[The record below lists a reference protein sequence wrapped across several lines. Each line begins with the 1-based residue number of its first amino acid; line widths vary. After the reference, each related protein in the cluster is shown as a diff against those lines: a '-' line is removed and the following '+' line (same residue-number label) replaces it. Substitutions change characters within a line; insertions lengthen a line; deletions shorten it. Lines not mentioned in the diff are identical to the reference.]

1 MGNSGDVN
9 FTRWR
14 VQEMGSSGDGDCS
27 SYLKI
32 KKTKVVQ
39 NCLKKNLVSVSRRS
53 VRIFSIL
60 ENSAVILDNV
70 EKFQEMI

>member
-1 MGNSGDVN
+1 
-9 FTRWR
+9 
-14 VQEMGSSGDGDCS
+14 MGSSRDGDCS

-32 KKTKVVQ
+32 KKTKVAQ
-39 NCLKKNLVSVSRRS
+39 NCLKQILVSVSRRS